1 MKTTTKKNL
10 TIRLINFL
18 LNQNPNKFK
27 GTVYKAT
34 PKRLSNAIFL
44 SNVALE
50 LKQAGGYS
58 ESKHVLGQPIYT
70 FPNFDVLRK
79 IKSELS
85 K

>member
-44 SNVALE
+44 SNVCQE
-50 LKQAGGYS
+50 LKQLGGFS
-58 ESKHVLGQPIYT
+58 ESKHILGKPIYT
-70 FPNFDVLRK
+70 FPNVDVLRK
-79 IKSELS
+79 LKDDLS